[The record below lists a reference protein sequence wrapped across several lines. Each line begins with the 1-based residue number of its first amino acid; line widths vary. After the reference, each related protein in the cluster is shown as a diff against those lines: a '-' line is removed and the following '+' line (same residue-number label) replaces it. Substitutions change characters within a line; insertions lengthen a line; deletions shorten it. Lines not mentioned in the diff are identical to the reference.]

1 MAYHLPAKYRENPGP
16 VYFLDDVTSTRGIVF
31 QAAVYEE
38 AERLAVELG
47 IERII
52 DVGCGWGDKLA
63 KLHEAHP
70 DWIIE
75 GVDYGDNIE
84 HCRQTHPWGR
94 WHEADLDGDALSAS
108 LTGAPPAVVI
118 CADVVEHVLDPDR
131 LLRKLA
137 NLGQPI
143 VVLSTPA
150 REVQYPKGH
159 MGPPQNL
166 CHVREWRSSEF
177 AKVVQDAGFTILS
190 HELVPGS
197 DQTSVAATQMVVC
210 G

>member
-1 MAYHLPAKYRENPGP
+1 M
-16 VYFLDDVTSTRGIVF
+16 
-31 QAAVYEE
+31 
-38 AERLAVELG
+38 
-47 IERII
+47 
-52 DVGCGWGDKLA
+52 
-63 KLHEAHP
+63 
-70 DWIIE
+70 
-75 GVDYGDNIE
+75 
-84 HCRQTHPWGR
+84 
-94 WHEADLDGDALSAS
+94 
-108 LTGAPPAVVI
+108 
-118 CADVVEHVLDPDR
+118 
-131 LLRKLA
+131 
-137 NLGQPI
+137 
-143 VVLSTPA
+143 LSTPA